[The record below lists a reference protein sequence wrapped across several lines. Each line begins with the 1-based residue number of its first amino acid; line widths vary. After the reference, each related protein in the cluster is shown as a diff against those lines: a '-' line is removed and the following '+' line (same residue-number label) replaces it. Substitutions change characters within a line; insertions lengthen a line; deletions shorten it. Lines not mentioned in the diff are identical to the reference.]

1 MKKLMTNR
9 KAVSPVIATL
19 LVIAI
24 AVAAALLVYVWA
36 MGLIGGLQ
44 TGGGEQVTEQITLD
58 VYDWNASSGSLEMYL
73 RNVGRAEIVV
83 DELYVSTNAGIEVFD
98 AAAASSGG
106 GGDIPIGTYE
116 IFTCGVTAGN
126 LTPGAAY
133 TIKVVTESGGVFT
146 YSAVAGRAA

>member
-1 MKKLMTNR
+1 MKKLMANR

-58 VYDWNASSGSLEMYL
+58 V
-73 RNVGRAEIVV
+73 
-83 DELYVSTNAGIEVFD
+83 
-98 AAAASSGG
+98 
-106 GGDIPIGTYE
+106 
-116 IFTCGVTAGN
+116 
-126 LTPGAAY
+126 
-133 TIKVVTESGGVFT
+133 
-146 YSAVAGRAA
+146 

>member
-1 MKKLMTNR
+1 MKNLMTNR

-73 RNVGRAEIVV
+73 RNVGRSEITV
-83 DELYVSTNAGIEVFD
+83 DELYVSTNSGIEVFD
-98 AAAASSGG
+98 GAGASTGG
-106 GGDIPIGTYE
+106 TGDIAIGTYE

-126 LTPGAAY
+126 LTPGASY

>member
-1 MKKLMTNR
+1 MKKLMANR

-73 RNVGRAEIVV
+73 RNVGRSEITV
-83 DELYVSTNAGIEVFD
+83 DELYVSTNSGIEVFD
-98 AAAASSGG
+98 GPGASSGG
-106 GGDIPIGTYE
+106 TGDIAIGTYE
-116 IFTCGVTAGN
+116 VFTCPVSASS
-126 LTPGAAY
+126 LTPGASY

>member
-1 MKKLMTNR
+1 
-9 KAVSPVIATL
+9 
-19 LVIAI
+19 
-24 AVAAALLVYVWA
+24 

-73 RNVGRAEIVV
+73 RNVGRSEITV
-83 DELYVSTNAGIEVFD
+83 DELYVSTNSGIEVFD
-98 AAAASSGG
+98 GAGASTGG
-106 GGDIPIGTYE
+106 TGDIAIGTYE

-126 LTPGAAY
+126 LTPGASY